1 MSLLSKKL
9 GYELI
14 PTSDKKI
21 LQIDSVLKG

>member
-9 GYELI
+9 GYELL
-14 PTSDKKI
+14 PTADKKL